1 MSMFERLMAVVNF
14 DEGSACDGR
23 WSYNWFPH
31 GGCMVGREAQRLR
44 DEGGRRYSCACRV
57 ALWFLPGAPL
67 MMGDGRCRESRGEG
81 LSVMGRVWLAG
92 GGGMKFP
99 RTK

>member
-1 MSMFERLMAVVNF
+1 
-14 DEGSACDGR
+14 
-23 WSYNWFPH
+23 
-31 GGCMVGREAQRLR
+31 
-44 DEGGRRYSCACRV
+44 
-57 ALWFLPGAPL
+57 

-99 RTK
+99 STK